1 MRAVAPERIWKW
13 GHRSGAKVGAPIRRK
28 VPLNFFWVVPLY
40 FLALKSQLVVLL
52 SAFVIIST
60 VWSVSCLL
68 FFYLRCPMCPAIC
81 KSGGTWPPCPMELAP
96 LDARK
101 VDETREVKRKEEG
114 KGEERGSGKGRFA
127 SCFWGGRGGP
137 PVCRT
142 ERHSSCHICAVQSL
156 PLTTYQDHTLQLKLK
171 PYYSERPYR
180 LPLVEDRTFFSSSL
194 DRSACIRAFW
204 GIFSHILNCFRF
216 PSAERSAPHLERRQ
230 SHFRWQKFAILGLTA
245 QIFDFTTTQIHLR
258 EQHILQQNCTKY
270 SAGLYNLCAV
280 VVWT

>member
-204 GIFSHILNCFRF
+204 GIFFAHLKLF
-216 PSAERSAPHLERRQ
+216 PVSFCRTVSAAFGAPTITLPLTEIR
-230 SHFRWQKFAILGLTA
+230 HFRP
-245 QIFDFTTTQIHLR
+245 
-258 EQHILQQNCTKY
+258 NCTNIWFHNNTNTFKG
-270 SAGLYNLCAV
+270 AAHFATKLYKI
-280 VVWT
+280 